1 MREKI
6 DLEAKWES
14 LTITDNFIF
23 SATMHKFP
31 DLCRRLLEEILQIK
45 IIEIVDPDR
54 EKSIKS
60 RRDSKGIRLD
70 VYAEDHGKRRMFDL
84 EMQTT
89 ENRDLPERT
98 RYYQGLI
105 DQNRLEEG
113 KHYRELWDSY
123 IIFICTFD
131 FCGYGDYV
139 YSFSDRCDEHP
150 EYVLKTRARKF
161 LINTKGTHGE
171 VSPNLKEFIDYVER
185 GMVSGKFSHEFDD
198 AVQNVKLEKETRLE
212 FMNYEMELIDQRD
225 RGRAEGRAE
234 GRLEGR
240 LEGQTEEKEFTALKM
255 LRKKMSIESI
265 QEITELSIDRILELE
280 KEIHDK

>member
-14 LTITDNFIF
+14 LTIRDNFIF

-161 LINTKGTHGE
+161 LINTKGTHGK

-234 GRLEGR
+234 
-240 LEGQTEEKEFTALKM
+240 EKESIALKM

>member
-139 YSFSDRCDEHP
+139 YSFSDRCDTHP